1 MTHRFQFIPVPDP
14 TERISPQSRKL
25 AHSHALRQRH
35 AKERRSRTKAYQDKI
50 QVRQSPKWDTEQP
63 HNVFQSR
70 MLSYYK
76 DPFSA
81 LIRPLT
87 SQEYFLLNHYVSVS
101 VPYKVLCCS
110 LLEDQILKDWV
121 GLAMIDENLLES
133 AIFLSASQ
141 ELLCACPDNPALKK
155 MTLEYRQKG
164 LCTLRKAL
172 SSSEQVFSLVNVA
185 QALAL
190 AFDEVI
196 TTRHSM

>member
-1 MTHRFQFIPVPDP
+1 M
-14 TERISPQSRKL
+14 
-25 AHSHALRQRH
+25 
-35 AKERRSRTKAYQDKI
+35 
-50 QVRQSPKWDTEQP
+50 
-63 HNVFQSR
+63 
-70 MLSYYK
+70 
-76 DPFSA
+76 
-81 LIRPLT
+81 
-87 SQEYFLLNHYVSVS
+87 
-101 VPYKVLCCS
+101 PYKVLCCS

-141 ELLCACPDNPALKK
+141 ELLCACPDNPALSK

-196 TTRHSM
+196 TPRH